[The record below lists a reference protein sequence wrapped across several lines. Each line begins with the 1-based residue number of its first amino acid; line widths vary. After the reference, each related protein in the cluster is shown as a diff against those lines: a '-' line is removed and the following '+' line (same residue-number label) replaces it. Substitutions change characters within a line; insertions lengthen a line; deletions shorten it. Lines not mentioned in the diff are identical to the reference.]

1 MGWLLRALLLS
12 RMSRHEGQSDLC
24 WVGGVFGGVDVDADA
39 DDEAETP
46 TFARV

>member
-1 MGWLLRALLLS
+1 MKGR
-12 RMSRHEGQSDLC
+12 QSDLC
-24 WVGGVFGGVDVDADA
+24 RIGCVFGGVDVGTDA